1 MRDGIYSGCKH
12 QQREKRAKVFYGAI
26 IFPEGTGHHVSVLFE
41 RFTKPLPAHFYESP
55 VDISTLPTLATILIG
70 PFEGKY
76 LTRLYTSPPKHEQI
90 DGNCMYLESSPFI
103 NMSAFQTFSK
113 AITFIPSRRLP
124 KISSVKAQSEGY
136 PTTIS

>member
-1 MRDGIYSGCKH
+1 MEFIPVANTSKGG
-12 QQREKRAKVFYGAI
+12 KRAKVFYGAI
-26 IFPEGTGHHVSVLFE
+26 MCPEGTRHHVSVLFE

-90 DGNCMYLESSPFI
+90 DGNRLYLESSPFI
-103 NMSAFQTFSK
+103 SMSAFQTFSK
-113 AITFIPSRRLP
+113 AIMFIPSGRLP
-124 KISSVKAQSEGY
+124 NIASVKGR
-136 PTTIS
+136 